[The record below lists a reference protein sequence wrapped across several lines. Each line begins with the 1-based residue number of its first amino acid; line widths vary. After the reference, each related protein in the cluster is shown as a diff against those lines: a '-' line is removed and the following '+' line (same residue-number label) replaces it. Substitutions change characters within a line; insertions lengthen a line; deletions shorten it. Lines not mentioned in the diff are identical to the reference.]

1 MLGSWEVCVKYKG
14 QVARLP
20 LLVVKGEGSSLFG
33 RNWLKSLRL
42 DWPSIFQVSNGQLQH
57 LLHQYS
63 AVFESGLGT
72 LKGFTAKISI
82 EPNAR
87 PRFCK
92 ARFIP
97 YDLWEK
103 IEEEF
108 QRLVAMGIL
117 EPAEYAEWASPIVS
131 VLRSDKKTVRICGDF
146 IQTVN
151 LVSKLDK
158 YPIPK
163 VEDLFAKKAF
173 TKLDLSQAYQQ
184 LVLDNKS
191 KEYTPR
197 RVPFRYTRLPWYL
210 FHPRDFSPCVWEST
224 EQDPWSRWWNIF
236 LWLEPQLKHI
246 YRSWRRC

>member
-1 MLGSWEVCVKYKG
+1 MKYKG

-92 ARFIP
+92 ARSVP
-97 YDLWEK
+97 YALREK
-103 IEEEF
+103 VEEEL

-117 EPAEYAEWASPIVS
+117 EPVEYAEWASPIVS
-131 VLRSDKKTVRICGDF
+131 VLKSDKKTVRICGDF
-146 IQTVN
+146 KQTVN
-151 LVSKLDK
+151 LVSKLDR

-163 VEDLFAKKAF
+163 VEDLF
-173 TKLDLSQAYQQ
+173 QAGKHLPSWTSVSHTNSWYWKTSPRSMWVIYQIA
-184 LVLDNKS
+184 L
-191 KEYTPR
+191 
-197 RVPFRYTRLPWYL
+197 WYL
-210 FHPRDFSPCVWEST
+210 FHPRDLPVCDGEST
-224 EQDPWSRWWNIF
+224 ERDPWSTCVRG
-236 LWLEPQLKHI
+236 
-246 YRSWRRC
+246 